1 MVMRKMRENMKSIM
15 LILTVAF
22 VAWLVLDWVQSRNQS
37 TQAGANPIVGV
48 VNGQDIRYVQWS
60 RYLQSELE
68 QARQGASQPL
78 TDEETYR
85 VTEQAWNQMVNQV
98 LIQQELDRLGIG
110 VTDAEIKQA
119 FKTSPPPALR
129 NHPAFQT
136 DGHFDYQKYRDFFS
150 RPGVDVNLLQQ
161 IEQYYRTVLPQSK
174 LVQLVSQEV
183 DVSDADLWAAYQ
195 DQNETARVRFV
206 TLDPASTIPDSAV
219 TVSDQEIQGYYDAH
233 RADFERPAT
242 ATVDLVTLSQQPS
255 AQDTAT
261 ARHTADSL
269 RTLVESGKEKF
280 TDLVQKLSADSASGV
295 QASNLGWVH
304 RGDLVS
310 AVDSVAFRLR
320 GGAVSRPVLSGSSFH
335 LVHVNARSGDSLS
348 LDHILVP
355 IQLSAEHQD
364 RIFDQMDELENL
376 ALDQGL
382 VAAADSMGLTV
393 RKAVQVAEGSQFVP
407 GAGALGVA
415 IQWAFDPG
423 TTPGTVSQ
431 FYQNGVGYHLL
442 QLESRSDSSVAP
454 LSAVRDQ
461 IRDRL
466 VQKAKTDALRR
477 RLDEAAQQA
486 RSDGG
491 LGKVAAAHGWK
502 VQESS
507 TFSRQ
512 DFVPGLGRATQAVGA
527 AFGLPVGSVSDAV
540 DAGGRLA
547 LVEVVKRTPADRK
560 QFLQIEGQLR
570 AQMLTQ
576 RRQSYVQQWL
586 QALRDHADI
595 QDLRQQLSVSRSPS
609 T

>member
-22 VAWLVLDWVQSRNQS
+22 VAWLVLDWVQSRNQG

-98 LIQQELDRLGIG
+98 LIQQELKRLGIG
-110 VTDAEIKQA
+110 VSDAEIREA
-119 FKTSPPPALR
+119 FRTSPPPALR

-136 DGHFDYQKYRDFFS
+136 NGHFDYQKYQAFFS

-161 IEQYYRTVLPQSK
+161 IEDYYRTVLPQSK

-183 DVSDADLWAAYQ
+183 DVSDADLWSTYR
-195 DQNETARVRFV
+195 DQNETARVDFV
-206 TLDPASTIPDSAV
+206 SLDPATMIPDSAV
-219 TVSDQEIQGYYDAH
+219 SVSDQAIQKYYDAH
-233 RADFERPAT
+233 RSDFERPAT
-242 ATVDLVTLSQQPS
+242 ATVNVVTLSQLPS
-255 AQDTAT
+255 AKDTAA
-261 ARHTADSL
+261 ARQLADSL
-269 RTLVESGKEKF
+269 RSLVQDGKEKF
-280 TDLVQKLSADSASGV
+280 GDLVQKLAADSASGI
-295 QASNLGWVH
+295 QASKLGWVH

-310 AVDSVAFRLR
+310 AVDSVAFKLR
-320 GGAVSRPVLSGSSFH
+320 GNAVSQPILAGSSFH
-335 LVHVNARSGDSLS
+335 LVHVDERRGDSLS

-355 IQLSAEHQD
+355 IQLSTEHQD
-364 RIFDQMDELENL
+364 SIFDEMDALESM
-376 ALDQGL
+376 ALDEGL
-382 VAAADSMGLTV
+382 VTAADSMGLTA
-393 RKAVQVAEGSQFVP
+393 RKGVQVAKGSQFVP

-415 IQWAFDPG
+415 VQWAFDPG

-431 FYQNGVGYHLL
+431 FYQNGLGYHLL

-454 LSAVRDQ
+454 LSAVQGQ
-461 IRDRL
+461 IRARL
-466 VQKAKTDALRR
+466 VREAKTDTLRR
-477 RLDEAAQQA
+477 RMDAVAQQA
-486 RSDGG
+486 RSGGG
-491 LGKVAAAHGWK
+491 LAKAAAAHGWK
-502 VQESS
+502 LQESA
-507 TFSRQ
+507 TFNRQ
-512 DFVPGLGRATQAVGA
+512 EFVPGLGRATEAVGA
-527 AFGLPVGSVSDAV
+527 AFGLPVGSVSNAMN
-540 DAGGRLA
+540 AGGRLA
-547 LVEVVKRTPADRK
+547 LVQVVDRTPADRK
-560 QFLQIEGQLR
+560 AFLQVEGQLR

-576 RRQSYVQQWL
+576 LRQTYVQQWL

-595 QDLRQQLSVSRSPS
+595 QDLRQQLAVSRSPS